1 MMTPIT
7 DKKINIALW
16 LTYSAYLLLLIVL
29 TLDTLAAS
37 KPSWIVW
44 CLQVLPLLLLLPGI
58 IYKHYRSY
66 SWLCFLMLAYFTSYV
81 VQVYSPT
88 RNPHDWFGLAA
99 TVIVFIAAMF
109 ASRWLQRLQK
119 SAINT

>member
-1 MMTPIT
+1 MMTVTT
-7 DKKINIALW
+7 DKKINAALW
-16 LTYSAYLLLLIVL
+16 LTYSAYLLLLVVL

-37 KPSWIVW
+37 EPSWVIW
-44 CLQVLPLLLLLPGI
+44 SLQVLPLLLILPGI

-66 SWLCFLMLAYFTSYV
+66 SWLCFLMLAYFTSHV
-81 VQVYSPT
+81 VQVYSST
-88 RNPHDWFGLAA
+88 RDPHDWFGLAA
-99 TVIVFIAAMF
+99 TIIVFIAAMF